1 MDSDRCY
8 LIIGPADK
16 LVPEGILP
24 MQIVSN
30 IALITI
36 NETLIVQL
44 VSFLLFLFIINR
56 IMFRPLRKVIA
67 DRNAYI
73 ETLQQEIADQQ
84 NELQKISRNI
94 REKENKL
101 LHEAHVMVIKQED
114 AGSHEAS
121 EIISATRHQIE
132 ALREKTEKEI
142 NNRIKEV
149 DSQLKE
155 ESEALVMR
163 IMEKILDRR
172 LAA

>member
-1 MDSDRCY
+1 VYQEKWFRS
-8 LIIGPADK
+8 LSVKPA
-16 LVPEGILP
+16 PGGRRP

-56 IMFRPLRKVIA
+56 VMFRPLRRVISE
-67 DRNAYI
+67 RSRYI

-84 NELQKISRNI
+84 NELKKISKKI
-94 REKENKL
+94 RENERKI
-101 LHEAHVMVIKQED
+101 LHEAHVMVLKQED
-114 AGSHEAS
+114 AGSHEAA
-121 EIISATRHQIE
+121 EIISATQHEIE
-132 ALREKTEKEI
+132 ALKEKTAIEI
-142 NNRIKEV
+142 NNRITEV
-149 DSQLKE
+149 DKQLKE
-155 ESEALVMR
+155 ESEALVLR

>member
-1 MDSDRCY
+1 
-8 LIIGPADK
+8 
-16 LVPEGILP
+16 

-44 VSFLLFLFIINR
+44 VSFLLFLFVINR
-56 IMFRPLRKVIA
+56 IMFRPLRQVIA

-84 NELQKISRNI
+84 QELQQISKSI
-94 REKENKL
+94 SDREKKL
-101 LHEAHVMVIKQED
+101 LHDAHVMALQQEE
-114 AGSHEAS
+114 AGNHEAS
-121 EIISATRHQIE
+121 EIIAATRHE
-132 ALREKTEKEI
+132 VETLRENTEKEI
-142 NNRIKEV
+142 NARIKEV
-149 DSQLKE
+149 DSGLKA

-163 IMEKILDRR
+163 IMEKILGRR

>member
-1 MDSDRCY
+1 
-8 LIIGPADK
+8 
-16 LVPEGILP
+16 

-56 IMFRPLRKVIA
+56 VMFRPLRRVISE
-67 DRNAYI
+67 RRTYI

-84 NELQKISRNI
+84 TELKKISKKI
-94 REKENKL
+94 KEKEQKL
-101 LHEAHVMVIKQED
+101 LHDAHVMVIKKED
-114 AGSHEAS
+114 AGSYEAA
-121 EIISATRHQIE
+121 EIIAATRHEIE
-132 ALREKTEKEI
+132 ALKAKTAKDI
-142 NNRIKEV
+142 NNRIMEV
-149 DSQLKE
+149 GSQLKN
-155 ESEALVMR
+155 ESDALVLR

>member
-1 MDSDRCY
+1 
-8 LIIGPADK
+8 
-16 LVPEGILP
+16 

-44 VSFLLFLFIINR
+44 VTFLLFLFVINR

-73 ETLQQEIADQQ
+73 ETLQQEIVDQQ
-84 NELQKISRNI
+84 NELKKISKSI
-94 REKENKL
+94 KDKEKKL
-101 LHEAHVMVIKQED
+101 LHEAHVMALEQEA

-121 EIISATRHQIE
+121 EIITATRHEIE
-132 ALREKTEKEI
+132 ALREKTAKEV

-149 DSQLKE
+149 ESRLKV
-155 ESEALVMR
+155 ESEALVMQ